1 MDVRNNDCKDGIQG
15 RQVPLSDGQQCS
27 TESKSQ
33 LPQGPGNLCAA
44 PAADAW
50 SGFDDGCEGW
60 PHCRGPGRKLRLRSD
75 YAQADG
81 QLPLH
86 GPCEGQRWTHGFEHR
101 TPSPGLVT
109 PPRDDTCLRGADQEQ
124 AVRNAGLHPQF
135 LDLTGSVPFEDLGR
149 PAGSSRELTAVD
161 RGIGAQHK
169 VESEGAA
176 DLPLLYT
183 GRFHALLQEDLL
195 NLPKGAL
202 CETEEIPGE
211 PPQACDAAGEP
222 RHLIMQFSDAKMPK
236 PELLALSGGGGQEAS
251 QERQRGAG
259 VWSSSSSAEHSLAR
273 EAQAYV
279 QVPVSTWNLA
289 GAGKKKVKAIVATVL
304 EQDVVAVQ
312 EYPKQAVGWHTIDH
326 GRLNAV
332 LYQDVVMYRAVGV
345 MYDKHK
351 FRVCK
356 RRKSTRGIWILLQH
370 LHEGRMLW
378 VGSVHLPVNEAME
391 EVHRFTDEF
400 MDALPATD
408 HPAILLGDMN
418 THFTWVVQQ
427 GVASPKQMHSRWSR
441 LRQVTAE
448 RGFSQVA
455 PAMEHADKPTCPV
468 EPEPVAHRLMAAT
481 RLDAM

>member
-1 MDVRNNDCKDGIQG
+1 
-15 RQVPLSDGQQCS
+15 
-27 TESKSQ
+27 
-33 LPQGPGNLCAA
+33 
-44 PAADAW
+44 
-50 SGFDDGCEGW
+50 
-60 PHCRGPGRKLRLRSD
+60 
-75 YAQADG
+75 
-81 QLPLH
+81 
-86 GPCEGQRWTHGFEHR
+86 
-101 TPSPGLVT
+101 
-109 PPRDDTCLRGADQEQ
+109 
-124 AVRNAGLHPQF
+124 
-135 LDLTGSVPFEDLGR
+135 
-149 PAGSSRELTAVD
+149 
-161 RGIGAQHK
+161 
-169 VESEGAA
+169 
-176 DLPLLYT
+176 
-183 GRFHALLQEDLL
+183 
-195 NLPKGAL
+195 
-202 CETEEIPGE
+202 
-211 PPQACDAAGEP
+211 
-222 RHLIMQFSDAKMPK
+222 MQFPDAKMPK

-251 QERQRGAG
+251 QERRRGAG

-418 THFTWVVQQ
+418 THFTWVMQQ

-455 PAMEHADKPTCPV
+455 PAMERADKPTFVPRRAGASCTQIDGCYAARCHVTPLCV
-468 EPEPVAHRLMAAT
+468 EAGSRHEVGTDHERVSAGVLLRKGGGMDRRARHSAGGPRRVVTMPEPQSVITDDILRRLAIKHTRPASLGPRFRMSADTRRLQVEAKTSKTASAWKMYLSRLREEKDSWKTERVEKAARDWGT
-481 RLDAM
+481 YKQLCRSKKGWAEGLHGLYAVRYSRARCRKAFYGCLP